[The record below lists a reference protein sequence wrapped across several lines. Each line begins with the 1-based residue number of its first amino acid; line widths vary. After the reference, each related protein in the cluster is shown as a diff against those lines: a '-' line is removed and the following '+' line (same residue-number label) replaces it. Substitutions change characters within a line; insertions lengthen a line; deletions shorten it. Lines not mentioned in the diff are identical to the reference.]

1 MNLVKNCM
9 LERISGVEWMLWEL
23 WVPMT
28 PIMEQ
33 TEFLY
38 SSIPKFIM
46 KSQHVNQ
53 KQQKS
58 KASQTAFFTQ
68 RSADEGSERAVNLRW
83 YICVPT
89 VSVLLIGNGKLARR
103 ICWRNDHLHNI
114 RIIHHSL
121 SSRTLFERL
130 LRTCRSETQKGNEDA
145 VHLSWLERRCTYY
158 LLSLVTESFWLWSST
173 LQKSTCSS
181 CTRITW
187 IGHSL
192 SWYKRT

>member
-1 MNLVKNCM
+1 
-9 LERISGVEWMLWEL
+9 
-23 WVPMT
+23 MT

-46 KSQHVNQ
+46 KSQQVNQ
-53 KQQKS
+53 KQQIS

-68 RSADEGSERAVNLRW
+68 RSADEGSERSVNLRW

-121 SSRTLFERL
+121 SRRTLFERL
-130 LRTCRSETQKGNEDA
+130 LRTCRSEIQKSNEDT
-145 VHLSWLERRCTYY
+145 VHLSWLERRSTYY
-158 LLSLVTESFWLWSST
+158 LLSLVTASFWLWSST
-173 LQKSTCSS
+173 LQRSTRSS

>member
-1 MNLVKNCM
+1 
-9 LERISGVEWMLWEL
+9 
-23 WVPMT
+23 MT

-46 KSQHVNQ
+46 KSQQVNQ

-68 RSADEGSERAVNLRW
+68 RSADEGSERSVNLRW

-103 ICWRNDHLHNI
+103 IC
-114 RIIHHSL
+114 
-121 SSRTLFERL
+121 
-130 LRTCRSETQKGNEDA
+130 
-145 VHLSWLERRCTYY
+145 
-158 LLSLVTESFWLWSST
+158 
-173 LQKSTCSS
+173 
-181 CTRITW
+181 
-187 IGHSL
+187 
-192 SWYKRT
+192 